1 MIMRTHIF
9 LFLILLLALF
19 LRTYDLSNNP
29 PELFSDEII
38 NYVSAKSVI
47 ETGKDLYGRFIP
59 YFSDRLELRPPIY
72 GYTAYLSSLIL
83 GEGII
88 AIRAPAVFFGLITI
102 IAVYLLA
109 FEFFG
114 DRRAALLS
122 AFFMAIIPW
131 HIHYSRVGWEPAA
144 FLPFLLLSTFF
155 LVHGINKNRKYLI
168 ALAFGLFTLT
178 IYTYQ
183 AAPLYSFIF
192 LFPLILINYQYF
204 LREKKLFL
212 ICIIISL
219 ILVSPYIWTVD
230 NEDMMYYRAKAIST
244 FSSGLNSESLSVF
257 AHNYISHFK
266 PAFLFTSGD
275 PNLRHGAGVGTIYW
289 IMLPLI
295 LIGIIQ
301 LIKSDIPRRHKI
313 FIAIWILIFPLGG
326 SLTNDGVPHA
336 TRTLPGAP
344 LLCIMSGIGFGAIL
358 KFIKLKTGKEILSY
372 AFTVIIL
379 VLSLLSLGHFAR
391 NYYYEYPKRAYLN
404 WDYGHKDIF
413 SKIKSIQDNY
423 QRACLQN
430 LNYWHELQLIEYY
443 LKDTHLEITNDINDP
458 KCLQNGSIIVLK
470 KGSRNKIRNS
480 TFIDSVRA
488 PDDRTLYYIYV
499 IK

>member
-1 MIMRTHIF
+1 MRTYIF
-9 LFLILLLALF
+9 LGLILLLALF

-29 PELFSDEII
+29 PELFSDELI
-38 NYVSAKSVI
+38 NYTSAKSVI
-47 ETGKDLYGRFIP
+47 ETGKDLHGRLIP
-59 YFSDRLELRPPIY
+59 YFTDTVELRPPIY
-72 GYTAYLSSLIL
+72 GYFAYASSIIL
-83 GEGII
+83 GENTI

-109 FEFFG
+109 FEFFE

-131 HIHYSRVGWEPAA
+131 HIHYSRAGWEPAA
-144 FLPFLLLSTFF
+144 FLPFLLLSSDFF
-155 LVHGINKNRKYLI
+155 IHGINNNKKYLV

-192 LFPLILINYQYF
+192 LFSLFLINYQYF
-204 LREKKLFL
+204 LREKKLL
-212 ICIIISL
+212 LVSVIISL

-230 NEDMMYYRAKAIST
+230 NEYMMYARAKAIST
-244 FSSGLNSESLSVF
+244 FSSGLNSESLSIF

-266 PAFLFTSGD
+266 PAFLFISGD

-301 LIKSDIPRRHKI
+301 LIKSDIPRRYKI

-344 LLCIMSGIGFGAIL
+344 VLCILSGIGFGAIFN
-358 KFIKLKTGKEILSY
+358 FIKPKTGKEIFSY
-372 AFTVIIL
+372 AFTAIII

-391 NYYYEYPKRAYLN
+391 NYYYEYPKRSYLY
-404 WDYGHKDIF
+404 WDYGHKDVF
-413 SKIKSIQDNY
+413 SKINSIQDNY
-423 QRACLQN
+423 KRACLQN
-430 LNYWHELQLIEYY
+430 LNYWNELQLIEYY
-443 LKDTHLEITNDINDP
+443 LKDTHLEIIKDLDDP
-458 KCLQNGSIIVLK
+458 KCLQSGSIIVLK
-470 KGSRNKIRNS
+470 KGSRSKIRNS
-480 TFIDSVRA
+480 TFIDAVRA

-499 IK
+499 IN